1 VEVNGVMDN
10 GLTPEEAGE
19 VLGYLAFYAGRP
31 HAFSAAQVVKNVIE
45 KRQH

>member
-1 VEVNGVMDN
+1 VEVTGVMDN

-19 VLGYLAFYAGRP
+19 VLGHLAFYAGRP
-31 HAFSAAQVVKNVIE
+31 NAFSAAQVVKNVIE